1 MGLILDV
8 GTPKTELQPAEDNNE
23 IGNIQSILAGFASGL
38 YKIPEGFASLG
49 ATLMD
54 LGADTNKAAE
64 VEKWFADINPF
75 DEMAEA
81 TTAGKLVETIVN
93 LAVPGGIAFK
103 TASGLAKG
111 AIMAKQSSKYMNV
124 VGKSGDKVK
133 DAIQSKLQKIKGP
146 SLTGRGKVA
155 TYGSGALGGGV
166 AEAIFTDDIEEVGT
180 FGDLI
185 GGPTELDRGLEGTEY
200 DPGQDLINR
209 LKFGLEGAAF
219 TGLLGT
225 AGAGIRKLK
234 DSTNAGRAVEGAFN
248 KFIDRWISQPFRKR
262 GKSTNE
268 EFLEGMK
275 LQGALTSDTNVTENI
290 VRTLDGRIG
299 KLFPWFRRVIG
310 DKTVDAERKALLK
323 EMNEVLLSSDVT
335 KRVGESAESFAARR
349 KEHITSGKSLKLDP
363 KYEFEITRKLN
374 PQGKKLYEN
383 YVKTSKKNLGKEGTE
398 FLTEGE
404 YIKRLAPKARRR
416 LTEIKETGIE
426 KVKFNS
432 FNTEAMDRFAEKLKK
447 LGASVD
453 DINEI
458 KLNLGV
464 MRAGWG
470 DLFTSMGRRL
480 DEKGADEFKKVFGNK
495 VTTWLDSTY
504 DVIKNRK
511 SKLGEMYTPTKQVME
526 AAKQSFKELYK
537 KNVGKELSEAA
548 AQKEVLKV
556 YNTAKLPTGFKL
568 NSNTDITFKVPDFFL
583 GKSSAADALNPQ
595 MMTLGSF
602 SKSGSSIGGGN
613 KQILEDLFGKS
624 NDALQTVLNGTSRLS
639 AIVRR
644 NEYFDNIANVS
655 NQMKEVYKAWVD
667 GGRIGKAPPRPTF
680 ADNAKEAQ
688 EIFGGIEG
696 VDWKAV
702 TPVDADAGAKQVFGL
717 EKLDPGLDYAQTL
730 KPLKGASRE
739 IAKKVDKQLADAAY
753 TKEAL
758 SLENIQDISL
768 SGRPKKGVVEID
780 LPIHNPLQTKY
791 ALTGVVDSIVK
802 PIDDIAASKGM
813 VSQIYQNLILYPK
826 ATSQMAKTIL
836 SPFTHARNF
845 ISAGAFAM
853 ANGIIPFSDASAIKK
868 AYTALQVKGPGT
880 RSTNEFYQKLLK
892 LGVVNSQVQLG
903 DLTALLRDTNFGGI
917 SGKLASGENIAS
929 FGLNRLLKG
938 LSGLKKFSED
948 AYTAEDDFWKIF
960 SFLGEQKRLAS
971 SYKSA
976 GLNLGQEF
984 HTMKD
989 APRFNEL
996 IEAGMSEIEALKIV
1010 PRKRLTEELLEEEAA
1025 DIIKNN
1031 IPNYAYVSEAVQ
1043 ALRKAPLG
1051 NFVSFPA
1058 EILRTGTNIVQ
1069 RSLDEIFY
1077 TTKINGEKVNPFRK
1091 TGMKRLAGMAFTT
1104 VAVPSGAV
1112 AAASALYD
1120 VTADERQAMRRYVA
1134 QWSKNSTL
1142 IPIRNKETG
1151 KLSYIDFSHTNAYDT
1166 LTRPIQTILNRV
1178 QAGEIDKNGMMDD
1191 FIMGLIESTKELGSP
1206 FISESIW
1213 TEALMDVSPI
1223 MGRFGETREGFRVW
1237 RDKDP
1242 IGTKM
1247 SKAVMHLAQSQAP
1260 LNWKQAQRI
1269 GLSMKPKDDVSSLDD
1284 RGRQYDFGNELA
1296 GIAGARVIDID
1307 PERGIIYKTAQYTRD
1322 ARESKSLFGTVVLR
1336 GGVVA
1341 PKDVIDAYIN
1351 ANNAL
1356 FNTQKE
1362 LARDLKAAEILK
1374 GDQRKINRFVAGK
1387 IGKKNF
1393 NAVKKNVFVPYVPSK
1408 NVFAKS
1414 QQITR
1419 DIQEVDPTYTDPLRE
1434 VLPIIA
1440 NIRREIFR
1448 TDLDDQFPLIENPLN
1463 ISLGEGFMETVRGS
1477 LPESVTGFL
1486 GEGNT
1491 NIGQVQGVTPLQVT
1505 AQKGKNIFNKPGE
1518 ITFS

>member
-1 MGLILDV
+1 
-8 GTPKTELQPAEDNNE
+8 
-23 IGNIQSILAGFASGL
+23 
-38 YKIPEGFASLG
+38 
-49 ATLMD
+49 
-54 LGADTNKAAE
+54 
-64 VEKWFADINPF
+64 
-75 DEMAEA
+75 
-81 TTAGKLVETIVN
+81 
-93 LAVPGGIAFK
+93 
-103 TASGLAKG
+103 
-111 AIMAKQSSKYMNV
+111 MNV

-133 DAIQSKLQKIKGP
+133 DAIQAKLQKIKGP

-155 TYGSGALGGGV
+155 TYGSGAVGGGV
-166 AEAIFTDDIEEVGT
+166 AEAIFTDDIEDVGT

-185 GGPTELDRGLEGTEY
+185 GGPTELDRGLEGSDY
-200 DPGQDLINR
+200 DPAQALLNR
-209 LKFGLEGAAF
+209 IKFGVEGAAF
-219 TGLLGT
+219 TGLLGA

-234 DSTNAGRAVEGAFN
+234 NSTNAGKAVDGKFN

-262 GKSTNE
+262 GKSTE
-268 EFLEGMK
+268 QEFLEAMK
-275 LQGALTSDTNVTENI
+275 LKGALASDTNVTENI
-290 VRTLDGRIG
+290 VRALDGRIG
-299 KLFPWFRRVIG
+299 KLFPWFKRVIG

-335 KRVGESAESFAARR
+335 RMTGESAEAFSVRQKA
-349 KEHITSGKSLKLDP
+349 HINSGKSLKLDP
-363 KYEFEITRKLN
+363 KYEFEITRRLNPAGKKIYQKIKKQYSPTKTGELVELTEQEYIKKLN
-374 PQGKKLYEN
+374 P
-383 YVKTSKKNLGKEGTE
+383 VA
-398 FLTEGE
+398 
-404 YIKRLAPKARRR
+404 KRKF
-416 LTEIKETGIE
+416 TQIEETGIE
-426 KVKFNS
+426 KVKFGA
-432 FNTEAMDRFAEKLKK
+432 FNTEAMDKFANKLRG
-447 LGASVD
+447 LGASAN
-453 DINEI
+453 DIDEI

-480 DEKGADEFKKVFGNK
+480 DENGANEFKKVFGNK

-511 SKLGEMYTPTKQVME
+511 SKLGEMYTPSRQVMD

-537 KNVGKELSEAA
+537 KNVGKELSEEAVNT
-548 AQKEVLKV
+548 EVLKI
-556 YNTAKLPTGFKL
+556 YNSATLPSGFKL
-568 NSNTDITFKVPDFFL
+568 NSNTDLTFEVPNFFL
-583 GKSSAADALNPQ
+583 GKSAAAEALNPQ

-602 SKSGSSIGGGN
+602 SKSGTSIGGGN

-624 NDALQTVLNGTSRLS
+624 NDALQTILNGTGRLS

-655 NQMKEVYKAWVD
+655 NKMKEVYKAWID
-667 GGRIGKAPPRPTF
+667 GGRVGPAPPRPTF
-680 ADNAKEAQ
+680 ADSAAEAQ
-688 EIFGGIEG
+688 EMFGGIKG
-696 VDWKAV
+696 VDWKAI
-702 TPVDADAGAKQVFGL
+702 TPVDVDAGAKKVFGL
-717 EKLDPGLDYAQTL
+717 EVLDPSLDYAQTL

-739 IAKKVDKQLADAAY
+739 VGTKVDKKLAEEAFN
-753 TKEAL
+753 KEAL
-758 SLENIQDISL
+758 SLENIKDISL
-768 SGRPKKGVVEID
+768 SGRPKKGVVEFD
-780 LPIHNPLQTKY
+780 VPIHNPLQTKY

-813 VSQIYQNLILYPK
+813 LSQAYQNLILYPK

-853 ANGIIPFSDASAIKK
+853 ANGMIPFSDASAIKK

-929 FGLNRLLKG
+929 YGLNRLLKG
-938 LSGLKKFSED
+938 MSGLKKFSED

-960 SFLGEQKRLAS
+960 TFLGEQKRLAS

-996 IEAGMSEIEALKIV
+996 IEAGMSELEALKIV

-1058 EILRTGTNIVQ
+1058 EIMRTGTNIVQ

-1077 TTKINGEKVNPFRK
+1077 TTTINGKKVNPFRT
-1091 TGMKRLAGMAFTT
+1091 TGMKRLAGMTFTT
-1104 VAVPSGAV
+1104 VAVPTAAV
-1112 AAASALYD
+1112 EMASALYD
-1120 VTADERQAMRRYVA
+1120 VTADERVAMKRFVA

-1191 FIMGLIESTKELGSP
+1191 FVMGLIESTKELGSP

-1213 TEALMDVSPI
+1213 TEALADIVMR
-1223 MGRFGETREGFRVW
+1223 GGTTREGFRVYK
-1237 RDKDP
+1237 DKEP
-1242 IGTKM
+1242 LGTQI
-1247 SKAVMHLAQSQAP
+1247 SKGVIHLAQAQLP
-1260 LNWKQAQRI
+1260 LNWKQVERI
-1269 GLSMKPKDDVSSLDD
+1269 GLSMKPKDDINRLDD
-1284 RGRQYDFGNELA
+1284 RGRQYELGKELA
-1296 GIAGARVIDID
+1296 GIAGARVIEIE
-1307 PERGIIYKTAQYTRD
+1307 PEVSMIYKTAKYTRD
-1322 ARESKSLFGTVVLR
+1322 SRESKSLFQNVALR
-1336 GGVVA
+1336 GGVVT
-1341 PKDVIDAYIN
+1341 PKDLIDAYIL

-1356 FNTQKE
+1356 FDTQKE
-1362 LARDLKAAEILK
+1362 LAKDLQAAKILN
-1374 GDQRKINRFVAGK
+1374 GDQRKINKYVTSKVG
-1387 IGKKNF
+1387 IKNF
-1393 NAVKKNVFVPYVPSK
+1393 TFLNRNTFVPYMPSPGI
-1408 NVFAKS
+1408 FLKS
-1414 QQITR
+1414 RQITN

-1434 VLPIIA
+1434 ILPIMN
-1440 NIRREIFR
+1440 NIRRQIFR
-1448 TDLDDQFPLIENPLN
+1448 TDLDDEFPLIKNPLD

-1491 NIGQVQGVTPLQVT
+1491 NISQVQGATPLELQLKKG
-1505 AQKGKNIFNKPGE
+1505 QKVFGSNDKIF
-1518 ITFS
+1518 S

>member
-1 MGLILDV
+1 MGLILDL
-8 GTPKTELQPAEDNNE
+8 GTPKTELQPGEDNNE
-23 IGNIQSILAGFASGL
+23 IGNIQSILAGIGSGL
-38 YKIPEGFASLG
+38 FKIPEGFVSLG
-49 ATLMD
+49 AMLMD
-54 LGADTNKAAE
+54 MGADTNKAAE
-64 VEKWFADINPF
+64 VEKYFAEINPF

-81 TTAGKLVETIVN
+81 TTAGKLTETIVN
-93 LAVPGGIAFK
+93 LIGPGGVAFK
-103 TASGLAKG
+103 AGTSLAKG
-111 AIMAKQSSKYMNV
+111 AIVARQSGKYMNV

-146 SLTGRGKVA
+146 SLTGRGKVV
-155 TYGSGALGGGV
+155 TYGSGALAGGV
-166 AEAIFTDDIEEVGT
+166 AEAIFTDDVEDVGT

-185 GGPTELDRGLEGTEY
+185 GGPTELDRGLEGSDY
-200 DPGQDLINR
+200 DPAQALLNR
-209 LKFGLEGAAF
+209 IKFGVEGAAF
-219 TGLLGT
+219 TGLLGA

-234 DSTNAGRAVEGAFN
+234 NSTNAGKAVDGKFN

-262 GKSTNE
+262 GKSTE
-268 EFLEGMK
+268 QEFLEAMK
-275 LQGALTSDTNVTENI
+275 LKGALASDTNVTENI
-290 VRTLDGRIG
+290 VRALDGRIG
-299 KLFPWFRRVIG
+299 KLFPWFKRVIG

-323 EMNEVLLSSDVT
+323 EMNEVLLSSE
-335 KRVGESAESFAARR
+335 KYAN
-349 KEHITSGKSLKLDP
+349 KLDP
-363 KYEFEITRKLN
+363 KYKFEITRRLNPAGKKMYQRIKKQYSPTKTGELVELTEQEYIKKLN
-374 PQGKKLYEN
+374 P
-383 YVKTSKKNLGKEGTE
+383 VA
-398 FLTEGE
+398 
-404 YIKRLAPKARRR
+404 KRKFTRI
-416 LTEIKETGIE
+416 EETGIE
-426 KVKFNS
+426 KVKFGA
-432 FNTEAMDRFAEKLKK
+432 FNTEAMDKFANKLRR
-447 LGASVD
+447 LGASAN
-453 DINEI
+453 DIDEI

-480 DEKGADEFKKVFGNK
+480 DENGANEFKKVFGNK

-511 SKLGEMYTPTKQVME
+511 SKLGEMYTPSRQVMD

-537 KNVGKELSEAA
+537 KNVRKELSDAA
-548 AQKEVLKV
+548 AQQEVLKI
-556 YNTAKLPTGFKL
+556 YNSAKLPTGFKL
-568 NSNTDITFKVPDFFL
+568 NSNTDITFKVPNFFL
-583 GKSSAADALNPQ
+583 GKSAAAEALDSSRVV
-595 MMTLGSF
+595 LGSF
-602 SKSGSSIGGGN
+602 SKSGSAIGGGN

-624 NDALQTVLNGTSRLS
+624 NDALQTILNGTGRLS

-655 NQMKEVYKAWVD
+655 NKMKEVYKAWID
-667 GGRIGKAPPRPTF
+667 GGRVGPAPPRPTF
-680 ADNAKEAQ
+680 ADNAIEAQ
-688 EIFGGIEG
+688 EMFGGIEG

-702 TPVDADAGAKQVFGL
+702 TPVDVDAGAKKVFGL
-717 EKLDPGLDYAQTL
+717 EVLDPGLDYAQTL

-739 IAKKVDKQLADAAY
+739 VAKKVDKKLAEEAFN
-753 TKEAL
+753 KEAL
-758 SLENIQDISL
+758 SLENIKDISI
-768 SGRPKKGVVEID
+768 SGRPKKGIVEVD
-780 LPIHNPLQTKY
+780 VPIHNPLQTKY
-791 ALTGVVDSIVK
+791 ALTGVVDSIIK

-813 VSQIYQNLILYPK
+813 LSQAYQNLILYPK

-853 ANGIIPFSDASAIKK
+853 ANGMIPFSDASAIKK

-929 FGLNRLLKG
+929 YGLNRLLKG
-938 LSGLKKFSED
+938 MSGLKKFSED

-960 SFLGEQKRLAS
+960 TFLGEQKRLAS

-996 IEAGMSEIEALKIV
+996 IEAGMSELEALKIV

-1058 EILRTGTNIVQ
+1058 EIMRTGTNIVQ

-1077 TTKINGEKVNPFRK
+1077 TTTINGKKVNPFRA

-1104 VAVPSGAV
+1104 VAVPTAAV
-1112 AAASALYD
+1112 EMASALYD
-1120 VTADERQAMRRYVA
+1120 VTADEREAMKRYVA

-1178 QAGEIDKNGMMDD
+1178 QSGEIDKNGMMDD

-1213 TEALMDVSPI
+1213 TEALMDVSPLL
-1223 MGRFGETREGFRVW
+1223 GRGGVTREGFRVW
-1237 RDKDP
+1237 REKDP
-1242 IGTKM
+1242 IGTKV
-1247 SKAVMHLAQSQAP
+1247 SKAVMHLGQSQLP
-1260 LNWKQAQRI
+1260 LNWKQAERI
-1269 GLSMKPKDDVSSLDD
+1269 GLAMKPKDSVSSLDD
-1284 RGRQYDFGNELA
+1284 RGRQYELGNELK
-1296 GIAGARVIDID
+1296 GIMGARVIDIE
-1307 PERGIIYKTAQYTRD
+1307 PERGIIYKTAKYTRD
-1322 ARESKSLFGTVVLR
+1322 ARESKSLFSTVALR
-1336 GGVVA
+1336 GGVVT
-1341 PKDVIDAYIN
+1341 PKDLIDAYIT

-1356 FNTQKE
+1356 FDTQKE
-1362 LARDLKAAEILK
+1362 LSKDLQAAEILK
-1374 GDQRKINRFVAGK
+1374 GDQRKINRFVSGK
-1387 IGKKNF
+1387 VGKKNF
-1393 NAVKKNVFVPYVPSK
+1393 NALKKNIFIPYIPSK
-1408 NVFAKS
+1408 NVFMKS

-1419 DIQEVDPTYTDPLRE
+1419 DIQEKSDPTYTDPLRE

-1440 NIRREIFR
+1440 NIRRQIFR
-1448 TDLDDQFPLIENPLN
+1448 TDLDDQFPLIENPLD

-1491 NIGQVQGVTPLQVT
+1491 NISQVQGATPLELQLKKG
-1505 AQKGKNIFNKPGE
+1505 QKVFGSNDKIF
-1518 ITFS
+1518 S

>member
-23 IGNIQSILAGFASGL
+23 ISNIQSILAGFGSGL
-38 YKIPEGFASLG
+38 YKIPEGFISLG
-49 ATLMD
+49 AMLMD
-54 LGADTNKAAE
+54 MGADTNKAAE
-64 VEKWFADINPF
+64 VEKYFAEINPF

-81 TTAGKLVETIVN
+81 TTAGKLTEVIVN
-93 LAVPGGIAFK
+93 VVGSGGPAFK
-103 TASGLAKG
+103 AATSLARG
-111 AIMAKQSSKYMNV
+111 AIIARQSGKYMNV

-133 DAIQSKLQKIKGP
+133 DAIQAKLQKIKGP
-146 SLTGRGKVA
+146 SLTRRGKVV

-166 AEAIFTDDIEEVGT
+166 AEAIFTDDVEDVGT

-185 GGPTELDRGLEGTEY
+185 GGPTELDRGLEGTDY
-200 DPGQDLINR
+200 DPAQGILNR
-209 LKFGLEGAAF
+209 IKFGVEGAAF
-219 TGLLGT
+219 TGLLGA

-234 DSTNAGRAVEGAFN
+234 NSTNAGKAVDGAFN

-262 GKSTNE
+262 GKSTE
-268 EFLEGMK
+268 QEFLEAMK
-275 LQGALTSDTNVTENI
+275 LKGALASDTNVTENI
-290 VRTLDGRIG
+290 VRMLDGRIG
-299 KLFPWFRRVIG
+299 KLFPLFKRLIG
-310 DKTVDAERKALLK
+310 DKTVDAQRKALLK

-335 KRVGESAESFAARR
+335 KRVGESAEAFAARQ
-349 KEHITSGKSLKLDP
+349 KDHVTSGKSLKLDP
-363 KYEFEITRKLN
+363 KYEFEITRRLN
-374 PQGKKLYEN
+374 PEGKRLYNN
-383 YVKTSKKNLGKEGTE
+383 YIKVSKKSTKEGAE
-398 FLTEGE
+398 FLTENE
-404 YIKRLAPKARRR
+404 YIKRLAPKTRRR
-416 LTEIKETGIE
+416 LTQIEETGIE

-432 FNTEAMDRFAEKLKK
+432 FNTEAMDRFAAKLKK
-447 LGASVD
+447 LGASAN
-453 DINEI
+453 DIDEI

-480 DEKGADEFKKVFGNK
+480 DEKGASEFKKVFGNK

-511 SKLGEMYTPTKQVME
+511 SKLGEMYTPSRQVMN

-537 KNVGKELSEAA
+537 KNVGKELSEEAA
-548 AQKEVLKV
+548 NTEVLKI
-556 YNTAKLPTGFKL
+556 YNSAKLPTGFKL

-602 SKSGSSIGGGN
+602 SKSGTAIGGGN

-624 NDALQTVLNGTSRLS
+624 NDALQTILNGTGRLS

-655 NQMKEVYKAWVD
+655 NKMKEIYKAWID
-667 GGRIGKAPPRPTF
+667 GGRVGSAPPRPTF
-680 ADNAKEAQ
+680 ADNAAEAQ
-688 EIFGGIEG
+688 EMFGGIENI
-696 VDWKAV
+696 DWKAV
-702 TPVDADAGAKQVFGL
+702 TPVDVDAGAKKVFGL
-717 EKLDPGLDYAQTL
+717 EVLDPGLDYAQTL

-739 IAKKVDKQLADAAY
+739 VGKKVDKQLADAAY
-753 TKEAL
+753 NKEAL

-768 SGRPKKGVVEID
+768 SGRPKKGVVEFD
-780 LPIHNPLQTKY
+780 VPIHNPLQTKY
-791 ALTGVVDSIVK
+791 ALTGVVDSIIK

-853 ANGIIPFSDASAIKK
+853 ANGMIPFSDASAIKK

-880 RSTNEFYQKLLK
+880 RGTNEFYQKLLK

-917 SGKLASGENIAS
+917 TGKLSSGENLAS
-929 FGLNRLLKG
+929 FGLNRLLKV
-938 LSGLKKFSED
+938 LSGVKKFSED

-996 IEAGMSEIEALKIV
+996 IEAGMSEIEALKVV

-1104 VAVPSGAV
+1104 VAVPTGAV
-1112 AAASALYD
+1112 EMASALYD
-1120 VTADERQAMRRYVA
+1120 VTADEREAMKRYVA
-1134 QWSKNSTL
+1134 AWSKNSTL

-1223 MGRFGETREGFRVW
+1223 MGRFGVTREGFRVW

-1247 SKAVMHLAQSQAP
+1247 SKAVMHLGQAQLP
-1260 LNWKQAQRI
+1260 LNWKQAERI
-1269 GLSMKPKDDVSSLDD
+1269 GLAMKPKGSVSSLDD
-1284 RGRQYDFGNELA
+1284 RGRQYDLGNELK
-1296 GIAGARVIDID
+1296 GIAGMRVIDIE
-1307 PERGIIYKTAQYTRD
+1307 PERGIIYKTAKYTRD
-1322 ARESKSLFGTVVLR
+1322 ARESKSLFSTVALR

-1341 PKDVIDAYIN
+1341 PKDLIDAYIN

-1362 LARDLKAAEILK
+1362 LSKDLKAAEILR
-1374 GDQRKINRFVAGK
+1374 GDQRKINRFVSGK
-1387 IGKKNF
+1387 VGKKNF
-1393 NAVKKNVFVPYVPSK
+1393 NALKKNVFVPYIPSK
-1408 NVFAKS
+1408 NVFQKS

-1419 DIQEVDPTYTDPLRE
+1419 DIQEVDPTYTDPLRK
-1434 VLPIIA
+1434 VLPVIA

-1448 TDLDDQFPLIENPLN
+1448 TDLDDSFPMIENPLN

-1477 LPESVTGFL
+1477 LPESVTGFF
-1486 GEGNT
+1486 GENFTNT
-1491 NIGQVQGVTPLQVT
+1491 DQVAGAVPMELNIK
-1505 AQKGKNIFNKPGE
+1505 QKGKEVFNKPGE
-1518 ITFS
+1518 IIF

>member
-1 MGLILDV
+1 MATRNYEALDKTIL
-8 GTPKTELQPAEDNNE
+8 EPAEDNNE
-23 IGNIQSILAGFASGL
+23 ISNIQSILAGMASGL
-38 YKIPEGFASLG
+38 YKIPESFVSLG

-64 VEKWFADINPF
+64 VEKWFAEINPF

-93 LAVPGGIAFK
+93 LAVPGGLAFK
-103 TASGLAKG
+103 AASGLAKG
-111 AIMAKQSSKYMNV
+111 AILAKQSSKYMNV

-133 DAIQSKLQKIKGP
+133 DAIQAKLQKIKGP

-155 TYGSGALGGGV
+155 TYGSGAVGGGV
-166 AEAIFTDDIEEVGT
+166 AEAIFTDDIEDVGT

-185 GGPTELDRGLEGTEY
+185 GGPTELDRGLEGSDY
-200 DPGQDLINR
+200 DPAQALLNR
-209 LKFGLEGAAF
+209 IKFGVEGAAF
-219 TGLLGT
+219 TGLLGA

-234 DSTNAGRAVEGAFN
+234 NSTNAGKAVDGKFN

-262 GKSTNE
+262 GKSTE
-268 EFLEGMK
+268 QEFLEAMK
-275 LQGALTSDTNVTENI
+275 LKGALASDTNVTENI
-290 VRTLDGRIG
+290 VRALDGRIG
-299 KLFPWFRRVIG
+299 KLFPWFKRVIG

-335 KRVGESAESFAARR
+335 RMTGESAEAFSVRQKA
-349 KEHITSGKSLKLDP
+349 HINSGKSLKLDP
-363 KYEFEITRKLN
+363 KYEFEITRRLNPAGKKIYQKIKKQYSPTKTGELVELTEQEYIKKLN
-374 PQGKKLYEN
+374 P
-383 YVKTSKKNLGKEGTE
+383 VA
-398 FLTEGE
+398 
-404 YIKRLAPKARRR
+404 KRKF
-416 LTEIKETGIE
+416 TQIEETGIE
-426 KVKFNS
+426 KVKFGA
-432 FNTEAMDRFAEKLKK
+432 FNTEAMDKFANKLRG
-447 LGASVD
+447 LGASAN
-453 DINEI
+453 DIDEI

-480 DEKGADEFKKVFGNK
+480 DENGANEFKKVFGNK

-511 SKLGEMYTPTKQVME
+511 SKLGEMYTPSRQVME

-537 KNVGKELSEAA
+537 KNVGKELSEEAVNT
-548 AQKEVLKV
+548 EVLKI
-556 YNTAKLPTGFKL
+556 YNSATLPSGFKL
-568 NSNTDITFKVPDFFL
+568 NSNTDLTFEVPNFFL
-583 GKSSAADALNPQ
+583 GKSAAAEALNPQ

-602 SKSGSSIGGGN
+602 SKSGTSIGGGN

-624 NDALQTVLNGTSRLS
+624 NDALQTILNGTGRLS

-655 NQMKEVYKAWVD
+655 NQMKEVYKAWID
-667 GGRIGKAPPRPTF
+667 GGRVGPAPPRPTF
-680 ADNAKEAQ
+680 ADSAAEAQ
-688 EIFGGIEG
+688 EMFGGIKG

-702 TPVDADAGAKQVFGL
+702 TPVDVDAGAKKVFGL
-717 EKLDPGLDYAQTL
+717 EVLDPGLDYAQTL

-739 IAKKVDKQLADAAY
+739 VAKKVDKKLAEEAFN
-753 TKEAL
+753 KEAL
-758 SLENIQDISL
+758 SLENIKDISI
-768 SGRPKKGVVEID
+768 SGRPKKGIVEVD
-780 LPIHNPLQTKY
+780 VPIHNPLQTKY
-791 ALTGVVDSIVK
+791 ALTGVVDSIIK

-813 VSQIYQNLILYPK
+813 LSQAYQNLILYPK

-853 ANGIIPFSDASAIKK
+853 ANGMIPFSDASAIKK

-929 FGLNRLLKG
+929 YGLNRLLKG
-938 LSGLKKFSED
+938 MSGLKKFSED

-960 SFLGEQKRLAS
+960 TFLGEQKRLAS

-996 IEAGMSEIEALKIV
+996 IEAGMSELEALKIV

-1058 EILRTGTNIVQ
+1058 EIMRTGTNIVQ

-1077 TTKINGEKVNPFRK
+1077 TTTINGKKVNPFRT

-1104 VAVPSGAV
+1104 VAVPTAAV
-1112 AAASALYD
+1112 EMASALYD
-1120 VTADERQAMRRYVA
+1120 VTADERVAMKRFVA

-1191 FIMGLIESTKELGSP
+1191 FVMGLIESTKELGSP

-1213 TEALMDVSPI
+1213 TEALADIVMR
-1223 MGRFGETREGFRVW
+1223 GGTTREGFRVYK
-1237 RDKDP
+1237 DKEP
-1242 IGTKM
+1242 LGTQI
-1247 SKAVMHLAQSQAP
+1247 SKGVIHLAQAQLP
-1260 LNWKQAQRI
+1260 LNWKQVERI
-1269 GLSMKPKDDVSSLDD
+1269 GLSMKPKDDINRLDD
-1284 RGRQYDFGNELA
+1284 RGRQYELGKELA
-1296 GIAGARVIDID
+1296 GIAGARVIEIE
-1307 PERGIIYKTAQYTRD
+1307 PEVSMIYKTAKYTRD
-1322 ARESKSLFGTVVLR
+1322 SRESKSLFQNVALR
-1336 GGVVA
+1336 GGVVT
-1341 PKDVIDAYIN
+1341 PKDLIDAYIL

-1356 FNTQKE
+1356 FDTQKE
-1362 LARDLKAAEILK
+1362 LAKDLQAAKILN
-1374 GDQRKINRFVAGK
+1374 GDQRKINKYVTSKVG
-1387 IGKKNF
+1387 IKNF
-1393 NAVKKNVFVPYVPSK
+1393 TFLNRNTFVPYMPSPGI
-1408 NVFAKS
+1408 FLKS
-1414 QQITR
+1414 RQITN

-1434 VLPIIA
+1434 ILPIMN
-1440 NIRREIFR
+1440 NIRRQIFR
-1448 TDLDDQFPLIENPLN
+1448 TDLDDEFPLIKNPLD

-1491 NIGQVQGVTPLQVT
+1491 NISQVQGATPLELQLKKG
-1505 AQKGKNIFNKPGE
+1505 QKVFGSNDKIF
-1518 ITFS
+1518 S